1 MTARPIVVVG
11 LHGGLPYGAGAHTA
25 LAEADIVVGSARQM
39 AGVVVAVRAGVERV
53 ELRGSLDSVFDR
65 IAEAY
70 KAGRSVCVLAS
81 GDPGFFGIV
90 RAMSRRFD
98 PEQLLVHPAPSS
110 VALAFA
116 RLGRSWDDAAVVSA
130 HGRPLA
136 EAVAAVV
143 AAPNPAVA
151 VLTSPDNPPHVVG
164 RALLDAGMPSCD
176 AAVASHLGDDRET
189 VIRTDLDGL
198 AAGTFDPMSVVALFP
213 ETGSAST
220 SPTLAW
226 GQPEAAFEHRDGMIT
241 KAEVRAVAL
250 GKLALPSSGVLWDV
264 GAGSGSVGIE
274 CARLAPGLRVF
285 AVERMA
291 DDAARIR
298 TNAAEHAVSVEV
310 VEGDAP
316 AALAELPDP
325 DRVFIGGGGIDVL
338 DEALAR
344 LRPGGVVVANYAVVD
359 RAVVAAER
367 LGNLVQV
374 SVSRGIATGSIGMRL
389 RAENPVFVCWGSG
402 PPA

>member
-1 MTARPIVVVG
+1 
-11 LHGGLPYGAGAHTA
+11 
-25 LAEADIVVGSARQM
+25 
-39 AGVVVAVRAGVERV
+39 
-53 ELRGSLDSVFDR
+53 
-65 IAEAY
+65 
-70 KAGRSVCVLAS
+70 
-81 GDPGFFGIV
+81 
-90 RAMSRRFD
+90 
-98 PEQLLVHPAPSS
+98 
-110 VALAFA
+110 
-116 RLGRSWDDAAVVSA
+116 
-130 HGRPLA
+130 
-136 EAVAAVV
+136 
-143 AAPNPAVA
+143 
-151 VLTSPDNPPHVVG
+151 
-164 RALLDAGMPSCD
+164 
-176 AAVASHLGDDRET
+176 
-189 VIRTDLDGL
+189 
-198 AAGTFDPMSVVALFP
+198 
-213 ETGSAST
+213 
-220 SPTLAW
+220 
-226 GQPEAAFEHRDGMIT
+226 
-241 KAEVRAVAL
+241 
-250 GKLALPSSGVLWDV
+250 
-264 GAGSGSVGIE
+264 
-274 CARLAPGLRVF
+274 VF

-325 DRVFIGGGGIDVL
+325 DRAFIGGGGIDVL